1 MSDMTFKQAKEIVE
15 RMELA
20 ELSLRNS
27 FDNIDFARRSLDDSI
42 LEQKKVLNE
51 LPQKDKKISYL
62 YLIIMLN
69 IGFIVGLL
77 VGKFLV

>member
-51 LPQKDKKISYL
+51 LPEKDKKISYL

-69 IGFIVGLL
+69 IGFIIGLL

>member
-15 RMELA
+15 RLELS

-27 FDNIDFARRSLDDSI
+27 FDSMDHARRSLDDSVM
-42 LEQKKVLNE
+42 EQKKVLKQ
-51 LPQKDKKISYL
+51 LPQKDKKISIL

-69 IGFIVGLL
+69 IGFIGGLF
-77 VGKFLV
+77 VGKYLL

>member
-15 RMELA
+15 RLELA

-27 FDNIDFARRSLDDSI
+27 FDSMDHARRSLDDSVI
-42 LEQKKVLNE
+42 QQKKVLKQ
-51 LPQKDKKISYL
+51 LPQKDKKISIL

-69 IGFIVGLL
+69 IGFLGGLL
-77 VGKFLV
+77 VGKYLI

>member
-15 RMELA
+15 RLELS

-27 FDNIDFARRSLDDSI
+27 FDNIDYARRSLDDSI
-42 LEQKKVLNE
+42 IEQKKVLKQ
-51 LPQKDKKISYL
+51 LPQKDKKISIL

-69 IGFIVGLL
+69 VGFLAGLL
-77 VGKFLV
+77 VGKYLL

>member
-42 LEQKKVLNE
+42 IEQKKVLNE
-51 LPQKDKKISYL
+51 IPQKDKKISYL
-62 YLIIMLN
+62 FLIIMLN
-69 IGFIVGLL
+69 VGFIIGLL
-77 VGKFLV
+77 VGKYLV

>member
-15 RMELA
+15 RLELS

-27 FDNIDFARRSLDDSI
+27 FDSMDHARRSLDDSI
-42 LEQKKVLNE
+42 IEQKKVLKQ
-51 LPQKDKKISYL
+51 LPQKDKKISIL

-69 IGFIVGLL
+69 IGFIGGLF
-77 VGKFLV
+77 VGKYLL

>member
-15 RMELA
+15 RLELA

-27 FDNIDFARRSLDDSI
+27 FDNIDYARRSLDDSI
-42 LEQKKVLNE
+42 IEQKKVLKQI
-51 LPQKDKKISYL
+51 PQKDKKISIL

-69 IGFIVGLL
+69 MGFLAGLL
-77 VGKFLV
+77 VGKYLL

>member
-1 MSDMTFKQAKEIVE
+1 MTFKQAKEIVE

-27 FDNIDFARRSLDDSI
+27 FDNIDFARRSLDDSLI
-42 LEQKKVLNE
+42 EQKKVLNE

-77 VGKFLV
+77 VGKYLL

>member
-15 RMELA
+15 RLELS

-27 FDNIDFARRSLDDSI
+27 FDSMDHARRSLDDSVM
-42 LEQKKVLNE
+42 EQKKVLKQ
-51 LPQKDKKISYL
+51 LPEKDKKISIL

-69 IGFIVGLL
+69 IGFIGGLF
-77 VGKFLV
+77 VGKYLL

>member
-15 RMELA
+15 RLELS

-27 FDNIDFARRSLDDSI
+27 FDSMDHARRSLDDSVI
-42 LEQKKVLNE
+42 EQKKVLKQ
-51 LPQKDKKISYL
+51 LPQKDKKISIL

-69 IGFIVGLL
+69 IGFIAGLF
-77 VGKFLV
+77 VGKYLL